1 MNGTMP
7 AMLTGPKLKAIRA
20 LKGMTQA
27 ELAHRAG
34 VSPVTVA
41 TFESGKSDLRAS
53 TVLKLCVALG
63 VTVVYRVDGTEISGP

>member
-1 MNGTMP
+1 MNGTIP
-7 AMLTGPKLKAIRA
+7 PMLTCQKLKAIHA

-27 ELAHRAG
+27 DLAHAAG

-53 TVLKLCVALG
+53 TVLKLCEAMNVQ
-63 VTVVYRVDGTEISGP
+63 VTYSVDGTVISGP

>member
-1 MNGTMP
+1 
-7 AMLTGPKLKAIRA
+7 MLTGPKLKALRA

-27 ELAHRAG
+27 DLAHAAN

-41 TFESGKSDLRAS
+41 TFESGKSDLKAS
-53 TVLKLCVALG
+53 TVMKLCEALG